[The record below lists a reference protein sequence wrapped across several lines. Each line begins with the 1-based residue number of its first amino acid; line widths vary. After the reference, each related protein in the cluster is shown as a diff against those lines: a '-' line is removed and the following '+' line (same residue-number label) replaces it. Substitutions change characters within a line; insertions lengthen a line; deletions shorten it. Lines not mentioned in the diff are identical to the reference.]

1 MSGKFVSLI
10 EKSRVIESSRS
21 RYSSHCQISH
31 YKDLSDKKFLE
42 KLIADYKDLNP
53 VDSRGA
59 AIAQAGV
66 IYMATCSLSFR
77 IFIDDYLSSK
87 MLWKGNGKGD
97 FRVLQSTFA

>member
-42 KLIADYKDLNP
+42 KLIADYKELNP

-66 IYMATCSLSFR
+66 IYMATKMGEVLLHSEADNVYECQVQEEFSL
-77 IFIDDYLSSK
+77 
-87 MLWKGNGKGD
+87 
-97 FRVLQSTFA
+97 V

>member
-21 RYSSHCQISH
+21 RYSSLQISH

-66 IYMATCSLSFR
+66 IYMATKMGEVLLHDTGPDNVMWIIQEFCDQVSLQFK
-77 IFIDDYLSSK
+77 D
-87 MLWKGNGKGD
+87 
-97 FRVLQSTFA
+97 

>member
-59 AIAQAGV
+59 AIRP
-66 IYMATCSLSFR
+66 R
-77 IFIDDYLSSK
+77 IRSYAIQ
-87 MLWKGNGKGD
+87 
-97 FRVLQSTFA
+97 RA